1 MPEAYGT
8 LRHLS
13 RARKPEHGR
22 APALGGDW
30 KSGLGGG
37 GRRGMARGRS
47 AASTKAQR
55 SPGRGAARAPHH
67 LARARAPGMRE
78 WARARGAGAHALA
91 SAGAGARAR
100 ARARREAS
108 ARRRATPPPSA
119 PATGSH
125 AGWQRITY
133 HPTHAHLAH
142 PPLLSRPGAPS
153 TVWKSGGAEVDRDI
167 SITSFA
173 PPPPEGALGVGAPST

>member
-37 GRRGMARGRS
+37 GRRGMARERS

-78 WARARGAGAHALA
+78 WARGTGARARA

-142 PPLLSRPGAPS
+142 PPPLSRPGAPS